1 MGWVMHGLVGAEIM
15 KLKLTISQI
24 TKIAVAIVCIFN
36 VLFLIMSIWVSKPYV
51 ILGAIILS
59 LMTIVLIC
67 TMSYCTKKTTKSFA
81 ERLEYIIKEMLE
93 GKNDINFTEEKE
105 TYFSS
110 VKSDLYKLYEVLKA
124 HKTYEFEEKLK
135 LQELISDIAHQVKT
149 PVFNL
154 KTVNTILLD
163 EVEDEHYREF
173 LVSSMLQIE
182 KLEFLMQALIKT
194 SRLEMGIIE
203 MHPCRKPLYITI
215 GNAING
221 IIMQAHENNID
232 IEVVCNHDI
241 QISHDTKWTEEALFN
256 VLDNAVKYISNE
268 RKIVVTVKEWENYI
282 KIEVADTGIG
292 IKEEEIS
299 KIFKRFYRSSE
310 VSCKKGVG
318 IGLYIVRK
326 IVDMQNGIIEIK
338 SCYGKGTKFEIFLP
352 NI

>member
-1 MGWVMHGLVGAEIM
+1 MHGLEGAEIM

-24 TKIAVAIVCIFN
+24 TKIAMIIVCIVNTVF
-36 VLFLIMSIWVSKPYV
+36 VIISIEVSRLYV
-51 ILGAIILS
+51 IFSSIILS
-59 LMTIVLIC
+59 LIIIILMYVMC
-67 TMSYCTKKTTKSFA
+67 NCTKKTTRSFA

-110 VKSDLYKLYEVLKA
+110 VKSDLYKLYEVLMA
-124 HKTYEFEEKLK
+124 HKTYELEEKQK

-154 KTVNTILLD
+154 KTVNTILID
-163 EVEDEHYREF
+163 EITDEHYKEF
-173 LVSSMLQIE
+173 LLSSMLQIE

-203 MHPCRKPLYITI
+203 MNPCKAPLYITI

-221 IIMQAHENNID
+221 IIMQAYESNID
-232 IEVVCNHDI
+232 IEVECSHDI
-241 QISHDTKWTEEALFN
+241 RITHDKKWTEEALFN

-268 RKIVVTVKEWENYI
+268 RKISVTVKEWENYI

-326 IVDMQNGIIEIK
+326 IIDMQNGIIEIN
-338 SCYGKGTKFEIFLP
+338 SCYEKEQNLIYF
-352 NI
+352 